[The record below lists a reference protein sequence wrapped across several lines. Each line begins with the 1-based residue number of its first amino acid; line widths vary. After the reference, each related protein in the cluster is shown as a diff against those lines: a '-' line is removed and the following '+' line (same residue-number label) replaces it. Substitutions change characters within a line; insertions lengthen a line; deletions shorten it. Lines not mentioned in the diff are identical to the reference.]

1 MSLVSSGVAPVGNE
15 MSPVRLIATDNWSL
29 LRQLM
34 TFVQDARC
42 QMPNVRE
49 GGIAMSAEQSVDGIG
64 LVYLI
69 DFEAAQRS
77 YFGVDILLVKYGQT
91 SGCDMGFNTFI
102 KQDTLG

>member
-1 MSLVSSGVAPVGNE
+1 MSLVSPGVAPVGNE

-49 GGIAMSAEQSVDGIG
+49 GGDVKTQ
-64 LVYLI
+64 
-69 DFEAAQRS
+69 FRQWNR
-77 YFGVDILLVKYGQT
+77 ILKTL
-91 SGCDMGFNTFI
+91 
-102 KQDTLG
+102 TLGPGSCRARLPWRLADWTRLRRSQRHKIEMEYSD